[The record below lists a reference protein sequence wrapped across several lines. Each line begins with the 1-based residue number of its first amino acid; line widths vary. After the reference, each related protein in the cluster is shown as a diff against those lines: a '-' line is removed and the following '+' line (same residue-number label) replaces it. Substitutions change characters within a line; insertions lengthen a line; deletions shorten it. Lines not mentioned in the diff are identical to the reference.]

1 MERDAIEEQKRT
13 SINLINHYTN
23 YLKELES
30 MTPDEDKPVEYSCYT
45 VVFNEWK
52 VCVDQRL
59 TTSELEAV
67 KSCQK
72 HYWIVEL
79 NRILVFTSVTSQCI
93 DNTLNN
99 ILIVQDSKPF

>member
-1 MERDAIEEQKRT
+1 MLKKDIDWALVAYRKVLEATKKEIKR
-13 SINLINHYTN
+13 
-23 YLKELES
+23 LET